1 MFKEGCRIEI
11 FADELRRRGEEN
23 QRNAQ
28 PDSTTLSE
36 RSLIEEDLLGQYSK

>member
-23 QRNAQ
+23 KRNAQ